1 MAEMNEIPLK
11 DYIEERL
18 SLLIQNVAD
27 KLEYLD
33 KARDKAEEQM
43 NRRLEGMNEFRAA
56 LTDQSGRMLSR
67 KEFESSHSFLDEK
80 VRAVEAAL
88 AKSPTKGEIETSQK
102 VLEEKIRTL
111 ELAKANQDGRSIMIS
126 SLTSIATSII
136 VGVVIF
142 LVSRY
147 AFK

>member
-1 MAEMNEIPLK
+1 MAKMNEISLK

-27 KLEYLD
+27 KLAYLD
-33 KARDKAEEQM
+33 KAREKAEEQM

-67 KEFESSHSFLDEK
+67 NEYESSHKFLDEK
-80 VRAVEAAL
+80 VRSMESSL
-88 AKSPTKGEIETSQK
+88 AKSPTKSEIETAQK

-136 VGVVIF
+136 VGVVIL